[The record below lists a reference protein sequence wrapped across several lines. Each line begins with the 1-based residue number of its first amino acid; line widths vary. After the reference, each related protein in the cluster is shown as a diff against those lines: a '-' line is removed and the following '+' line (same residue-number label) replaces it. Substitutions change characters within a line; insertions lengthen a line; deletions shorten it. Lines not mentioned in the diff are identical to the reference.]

1 MRRVSM
7 PKSQK
12 SARWLISITV
22 GFSELRCKD
31 MDNLR
36 MNCDQLLTINLMA

>member
-22 GFSELRCKD
+22 GFSELRCKG
-31 MDNLR
+31 MDIYR

>member
-12 SARWLISITV
+12 CARWLVSITF
-22 GFSELRCKD
+22 GFSELRCKG
-31 MDNLR
+31 MDFLR
-36 MNCDQLLTINLMA
+36 VNCDQLLTINFMA